1 MQKRDAKKLCAV
13 MLSVTAMMLFAG
25 FGMRDDSKGEPTSMQ
40 ASAIT
45 LPGAKGFARDAGSI
59 GRCTS
64 GGKQYGDP
72 RTEAAV
78 MKALRWLKLHQNPDG
93 SWPGVK
99 PATTGFAVLTFL
111 AHGET
116 PTSPEFGKTVERGLS
131 FLMNSVHGKNGKVFV
146 AGSDSHEY
154 SFLIAMYALCEA
166 YGMTQNPIVKDA
178 AEKGLAR
185 IVKGQS
191 LTGGWDYNIN
201 PRSTRD
207 DLSFAGWALQAL
219 KVGRMV
225 GLHVDGMDECIK
237 RAIKCLQMRNFRNG
251 GFSYTAGGKP
261 TGLTATG
268 CLAMQLLGH
277 GNTKEVEEALDFM
290 KNWRPTFDKDA
301 LSERKIGACPQY
313 YCYYATQCKYQA
325 GMGKNASPGNQAL
338 WKKWNADMKALY
350 PSTIIVDTNKDG
362 TPVTI
367 KDAKGRDQPVG
378 HWVNKDAHTSRPVM
392 DTCLAALQLMVYYRY
407 RPTTRL
413 ETSEV
418 EADREKLIKS
428 KEKRAPIGL
437 DI

>member
-277 GNTKEVEEALDFM
+277 GNTKEVQEALDFM
-290 KNWRPTFDKDA
+290 KDWRPTFDKET

-325 GMGKNASPGNQAL
+325 GMGKNASPENQAL

-350 PSTIIVDTNKDG
+350 PSTIIVDKNKDG

-367 KDAKGRDQPVG
+367 KDAKGRDQLVG

-407 RPTTRL
+407 LPTKRL
-413 ETSEV
+413 EDTKV
-418 EADREKLIKS
+418 EDKKNKASIT
-428 KEKRAPIGL
+428 L
-437 DI
+437 DL